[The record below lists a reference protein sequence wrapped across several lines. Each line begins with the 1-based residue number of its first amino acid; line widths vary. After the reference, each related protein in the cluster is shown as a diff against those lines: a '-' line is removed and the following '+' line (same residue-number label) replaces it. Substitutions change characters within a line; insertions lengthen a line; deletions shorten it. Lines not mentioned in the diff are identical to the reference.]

1 MTSTGKAEQQKDGAP
16 QGAGAVHGHDAQW
29 LSSWQSTIAVVGTWG
44 HGAAA
49 CFANQ
54 CRLDMSKK
62 CFTIGAVRHRHRL
75 PREVVVALPLTVFKA
90 RLDGALSRLVWCLVK
105 WLATLMSA
113 AGLELDDL

>member
-29 LSSWQSTIAVVGTWG
+29 LSGWQSTIAVVGTWG

-62 CFTIGAVRHRHRL
+62 CFTIGVVRHRHRL
-75 PREVVVALPLTVFKA
+75 PQRGGGASSLQTAKV
-90 RLDGALSRLVWCLVK
+90 RLE
-105 WLATLMSA
+105 
-113 AGLELDDL
+113 GL